1 MAFICHIHQISNVTR
16 FVTDIIECILN
27 HAISLWG
34 KLFTAYWAL
43 YCIRL
48 RPETYCV
55 EGNIFHYMCE
65 FGNYRHFMLK
75 KAFYLMML
83 LQLTKNQYIYIQR
96 QIVDV
101 LMLKK

>member
-55 EGNIFHYMCE
+55 EGNIFHYICE
-65 FGNYRHFMLK
+65 FWKLSS
-75 KAFYLMML
+75 FYVEESL
-83 LQLTKNQYIYIQR
+83 LLDDVATVDQESIYLHTASNCR
-96 QIVDV
+96 RSDA
-101 LMLKK
+101 